1 MMKDNN
7 NIYEDLKGLM
17 VVAIAAIIAFLVG
30 IAVNVA
36 TVQPDV
42 EVDTTY
48 IFQTDTVWQDREFY
62 DTITIDNVIDHY
74 ITKVDTVYTK
84 DGSEI
89 ALQWSKKTYADTLT
103 SQGDT
108 VSYKAYLSGIEPT
121 LDSIQF
127 KTNHRIVTNTNN
139 TTITAYEKP
148 KKRFKDYISI
158 SPNISFGYG
167 LVTKKIDTYAG
178 VGIAIHL

>member
-1 MMKDNN
+1 MEKNN
-7 NIYEDLKGLM
+7 NIYEDMRGLM

-30 IAVNVA
+30 LCVNVA

-62 DTITIDNVIDHY
+62 DTITNDNVIEHY

-84 DGSEI
+84 DGSEL

-103 SQGDT
+103 SQGYT
-108 VSYKAYLSGIEPT
+108 VSYKAYLSGIEPV

-127 KTNHRIVTNTNN
+127 KTNHRIVTNTN
-139 TTITAYEKP
+139 TLTVQVEKAR
-148 KKRFKDYISI
+148 KKKLGDYVYYG
-158 SPNISFGYG
+158 FG
-167 LVTKKIDTYAG
+167 VSAG
-178 VGIAIHL
+178 YDPFNQRPAIVIGASAGIRL

>member
-1 MMKDNN
+1 MEKNN

-30 IAVNVA
+30 LCVNVA

-42 EVDTTY
+42 TTDTIY
-48 IFQTDTVWQDREFY
+48 EHYTDTVWQDNVIT
-62 DTITIDNVIDHY
+62 DTISNCIYKYV
-74 ITKVDTVYTK
+74 TKVDTFYQKGDTVPIIFET
-84 DGSEI
+84 
-89 ALQWSKKTYADTLT
+89 ASKTFSDTLY

-108 VSYKAYLSGIEPT
+108 LSYLAYVSGIEPVV
-121 LDSIQF
+121 LDSISF
-127 KTNHRIVTNTNN
+127 KYKKPVITNTN
-139 TTITAYEKP
+139 TLTVQVEKAR
-148 KKRFKDYISI
+148 KKKLGDYISI

>member
-1 MMKDNN
+1 MEKNN

-17 VVAIAAIIAFLVG
+17 VVVIAAIIAFLIGVC
-30 IAVNVA
+30 VNVA

-48 IFQTDTVWQDREFY
+48 IFQTDTVWQDNVIT
-62 DTITIDNVIDHY
+62 DTITNDNIIEHY
-74 ITKVDTVYTK
+74 ITKVDTVYGK

-89 ALQWSKKTYADTLT
+89 ALQWAKKTYADTLT

-127 KTNHRIVTNTNN
+127 KTNHRIVTNTN
-139 TTITAYEKP
+139 TLTVQVEKAR
-148 KKRFKDYISI
+148 KKRLGDY
-158 SPNISFGYG
+158 FYYG
-167 LVTKKIDTYAG
+167 LGVSAG
-178 VGIAIHL
+178 YDPFNQRPAIIVGASAGIRL

>member
-1 MMKDNN
+1 MENNN
-7 NIYEDLKGLM
+7 NIYKDLKGLAALL
-17 VVAIAAIIAFLVG
+17 VIAVIAFLVG

-42 EVDTTY
+42 TTDTIY
-48 IFQTDTVWQDREFY
+48 EHYTDTVWQDREFY
-62 DTITIDNVIDHY
+62 DTIPNCIYKYV
-74 ITKVDTVYTK
+74 TKVDTFYQK
-84 DGSEI
+84 
-89 ALQWSKKTYADTLT
+89 
-103 SQGDT
+103 GDT
-108 VSYKAYLSGIEPT
+108 VPIIFETASKTFSDTLYDGMDTLSYLAYVSGIEPVF
-121 LDSIQF
+121 LDSISF
-127 KTNHRIVTNTNN
+127 KYNKPVITNTIN

-167 LVTKKIDTYAG
+167 LVTNKIDTYAG

>member
-1 MMKDNN
+1 MEKNN
-7 NIYEDLKGLM
+7 FWTDIKGLM
-17 VVAIAAIIAFLVG
+17 VVVIAAIIAFLIGVC
-30 IAVNVA
+30 VNVA

-62 DTITIDNVIDHY
+62 DTITNNNVIDHY
-74 ITKVDTVYTK
+74 ITKVDTVYGK

-108 VSYKAYLSGIEPT
+108 VSYKAYLSGIEPV

-127 KTNHRIVTNTNN
+127 KTNHRIVTNTIS

-148 KKRFKDYISI
+148 KKRFRDNFFYG
-158 SPNISFGYG
+158 FG
-167 LVTKKIDTYAG
+167 VSAG
-178 VGIAIHL
+178 YDPFNQRPAIIVGASAGIRL

>member
-1 MMKDNN
+1 MEKNN

-17 VVAIAAIIAFLVG
+17 VVAIAAIIAFLIG

-42 EVDTTY
+42 TTDTIY
-48 IFQTDTVWQDREFY
+48 EHYTDTVWQDREFY
-62 DTITIDNVIDHY
+62 DTITLDNVIDHY
-74 ITKVDTVYTK
+74 ITKVDTVYGK

-127 KTNHRIVTNTNN
+127 KTNHRIVTNTN
-139 TTITAYEKP
+139 TLTVQVEKAR
-148 KKRFKDYISI
+148 KKRLGDY
-158 SPNISFGYG
+158 FYYG
-167 LVTKKIDTYAG
+167 LGVSAG
-178 VGIAIHL
+178 YDPFNQRPAIIVGASAGIRL